1 MNAFLST
8 LTAITA
14 SAILAGC
21 GGGNSGSVGGGL
33 DRDLTYNQLMANGR
47 ALGERHD
54 IDQDEDEN
62 YRITP
67 ATPIRDMPRM
77 GRATYNGVA
86 SVQAGDGTPVRRTR
100 EDLDG
105 VTRTRI
111 GSEPQLAGT
120 AWLTADFDKGTLN
133 GDITNFK
140 AHKKSS
146 TNGGKLSYDGRIQDN
161 LTDGRFTGKV
171 DIEGE
176 NIEVDIPGKGGFVGP
191 NADAVAIFGGS
202 GPVTDRS
209 RDNHV
214 EIELGAEQ

>member
-33 DRDLTYNQLMANGR
+33 DRDLTYNQLIANGR
-47 ALGERHD
+47 ALSERHD
-54 IDQDEDEN
+54 IDEDEN
-62 YRITP
+62 DRFTP
-67 ATPIRDMPRM
+67 ATPIRDMPKM
-77 GRATYNGVA
+77 GSATYNGIAV
-86 SVQAGDGTPVRRTR
+86 VTRGDGAVDFKTVDENGRLVRYRT
-100 EDLDG
+100 
-105 VTRTRI
+105 
-111 GSEPQLAGT
+111 SAQLAGT
-120 AWLTADFDKGTLN
+120 ARLTADFDKGTLS
-133 GDITNFK
+133 GDIIDFK

-146 TNGGKLSYDGRIQDN
+146 TKGEKLSYDGRIQDN

-214 EIELGAEQ
+214 ETELGAEQ